1 MKTTQGQNKKYISQ
15 SDKIC
20 FSITARHWFG
30 MKNVS
35 RDRIKDKYQKVFDCN
50 KFIKEYN
57 KNKTTN
63 KITYKG
69 INMSQEI
76 NKKNFIELA
85 K

>member
-1 MKTTQGQNKKYISQ
+1 MSR
-15 SDKIC
+15 DKI
-20 FSITARHWFG
+20 
-30 MKNVS
+30 K
-35 RDRIKDKYQKVFDCN
+35 DRFQKVFDCN

-63 KITYKG
+63 TITYKG
-69 INMSQEI
+69 INKSQEI